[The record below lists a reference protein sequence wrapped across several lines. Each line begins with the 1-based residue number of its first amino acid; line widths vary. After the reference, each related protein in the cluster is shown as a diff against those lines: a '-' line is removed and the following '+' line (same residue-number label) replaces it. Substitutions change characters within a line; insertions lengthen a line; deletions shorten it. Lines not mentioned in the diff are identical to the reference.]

1 MKRGAATANVSILE
15 ILNDDM
21 PFLVDSVLSEL
32 SDRTL
37 TLNLV
42 AHPVAAVLRDE
53 RGRMVALNGEGAR
66 RESFIHIHLDRAL
79 ADNECSEL
87 IAAIELVLSD
97 VRVCVQDWRKMMERV
112 SGVIAE
118 LKYNPPPLAQ
128 DELNEAV
135 AFLEWLI
142 ANNFTFLGV
151 RDYAVGGENPVM
163 VAVEDTGLGL
173 LRDRNAHVLRRGHEL
188 VTATPEIIKFL
199 KEPRPL
205 IVMKS
210 AVRSRVHRRVYMD
223 YVGVKRYD
231 AQGQLIGEFRIVGL
245 FTSTAYTQSTRAI
258 PYLRLKV
265 ANVTKRAGFKPDSHL
280 GKSLA
285 NVLENY
291 PRDEL
296 FQVDENT
303 LYEFSTAIMQLD
315 GRARVRVLPRR
326 DEFNRFVSVMVFVP
340 RERYDSE
347 AREAIGRYLANIY
360 KGHISAYY
368 PFFPEGPNVRV
379 HFIIGRRDGETPNP
393 PRADIKPQHGAV
405 QFHAWP
411 M

>member
-1 MKRGAATANVSILE
+1 MTSSPASLSQTGDHAALLAEAETIARAAVSDIAQGFVVQLFAQVEQEDLGAYTAQDMAAIAQSSWAFLQERQVGASKIRILPWQVKRGAATANVSILE

-210 AVRSRVHRRVYMD
+210 AVRSR
-223 YVGVKRYD
+223 KRSP
-231 AQGQLIGEFRIVGL
+231 
-245 FTSTAYTQSTRAI
+245 T
-258 PYLRLKV
+258 
-265 ANVTKRAGFKPDSHL
+265 
-280 GKSLA
+280 
-285 NVLENY
+285 
-291 PRDEL
+291 
-296 FQVDENT
+296 
-303 LYEFSTAIMQLD
+303 
-315 GRARVRVLPRR
+315 
-326 DEFNRFVSVMVFVP
+326 
-340 RERYDSE
+340 
-347 AREAIGRYLANIY
+347 
-360 KGHISAYY
+360 
-368 PFFPEGPNVRV
+368 
-379 HFIIGRRDGETPNP
+379 
-393 PRADIKPQHGAV
+393 
-405 QFHAWP
+405 
-411 M
+411 